1 LDDTVDG
8 CDAVVG
14 EYSEVGVEP
23 MFVDCAQNEVGNVSS
38 YNHSSNPRAQL
49 GIGGLVSPWFN
60 LELKLVLRQ
69 HIDATEYEE

>member
-23 MFVDCAQNEVGNVSS
+23 MFVDCAQHEVGNV
-38 YNHSSNPRAQL
+38 
-49 GIGGLVSPWFN
+49 
-60 LELKLVLRQ
+60 
-69 HIDATEYEE
+69 YEECREFEAFEIVCM